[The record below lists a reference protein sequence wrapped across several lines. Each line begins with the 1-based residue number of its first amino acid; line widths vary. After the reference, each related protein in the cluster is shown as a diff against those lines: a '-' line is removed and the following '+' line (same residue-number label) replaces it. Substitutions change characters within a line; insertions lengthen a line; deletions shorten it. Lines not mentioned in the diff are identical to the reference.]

1 MVDNMSAFKI
11 MALFYGALMLVPIML
26 WIIAV
31 TSPDPQFSGLRF
43 VLALLVGIGSIVF
56 GVIGFKEVFVHG

>member
-1 MVDNMSAFKI
+1 MVEHMSAFKL

-31 TSPDPQFSGLRF
+31 TSPYPQFSSLRF